1 MPTRRPCPEHAG
13 PDARDLAAA
22 ARRHARAERIWARL
36 PAAGVT
42 EADSAAVP
50 VAVIV
55 RPAATVAA
63 APAPA
68 ACSQA
73 GHQQEDHGGPLGAAE
88 PAQHQRG
95 EIASHLFHRR
105 PGGDLLA
112 S

>member
-1 MPTRRPCPEHAG
+1 MAERIR
-13 PDARDLAAA
+13 ARLAAA
-22 ARRHARAERIWARL
+22 D
-36 PAAGVT
+36 VT

-50 VAVIV
+50 AAVIV

-73 GHQQEDHGGPLGAAE
+73 GHQQEDYGGPLGVTE

-95 EIASHLFHRR
+95 EIASHLCHRR
-105 PGGDLLA
+105 PGDDLLA